1 MSVLCRAMRKALG
14 YGSQDQGGKHMQTGF
29 VGLGA
34 MGAHMARSLHRAGL
48 LTGVW
53 NRTADKA
60 VALAKELR
68 CLAFASLEELAGNCE
83 AVVICVSADEDSR
96 AVIAGLEAGLS
107 PNMIVMDCSTVG
119 AGTAR
124 EIHADLAALG
134 VSFLDCPV
142 SGGVEGAR
150 TASLAIMAGGD
161 EPQFLRA
168 QPILEAMGKNV
179 AYLGPSG
186 AGQAAKA
193 TNQIMCAGII
203 QAVGEAM
210 AFAHAEGLPLDRLI
224 ELLGK
229 GAGSSWYFVN
239 RAPFMA
245 HNSYPAGFRVRLH
258 AKDLRICREMA
269 ARHGAQLPV
278 VESTLAEYAKLIAQ
292 GYGDEDISAIYRLK
306 SALFP
311 AAPDST

>member
-1 MSVLCRAMRKALG
+1 LR
-14 YGSQDQGGKHMQTGF
+14 MQTGF

-48 LTGVW
+48 LAGVW

-60 VALAKELR
+60 AALARELR
-68 CLAFASLEELAGNCE
+68 CIPFASLSELAGNCE
-83 AVVICVSADEDSR
+83 AVVICVSADDDLR
-96 AVIAGLEAGLS
+96 AVIAALEPGLN
-107 PNMIVMDCSTVG
+107 PNMIVMDCSTVS
-119 AGTAR
+119 AATAR
-124 EIHADLAALG
+124 QVHAGLEALG
-134 VSFLDCPV
+134 VGFLDCPV

-150 TASLAIMAGGD
+150 TASLAIMVGGD
-161 EPQFLRA
+161 EPVFSRA
-168 QPILEAMGKNV
+168 RPILEAMGKNV

-203 QAVGEAM
+203 QAIGEAM

-239 RAPFMA
+239 RAPYMA
-245 HNSYPAGFRVRLH
+245 HNDFPAGFRVRLH

-278 VESTLAEYAKLIAQ
+278 VESTLAQYAQLIVQ
-292 GYGDEDISAIYRLK
+292 GFGDEDISSIYRLK

-311 AAPDST
+311 AKPDPT

>member
-1 MSVLCRAMRKALG
+1 
-14 YGSQDQGGKHMQTGF
+14 MQTGF

-34 MGAHMARSLHRAGL
+34 MGAHMARNLHRAGL

-53 NRTADKA
+53 NRTTEKA
-60 VALAKELR
+60 TALAAELKVH
-68 CLAFASLEELAGNCE
+68 AFASLTELAGNCE
-83 AVVICVSADEDSR
+83 AVVICVSADDDLR
-96 AVIAGLEAGLS
+96 AVIAGLDQGLS

-119 AGTAR
+119 KNTVRA
-124 EIHADLAALG
+124 IHEQLAALG
-134 VSFLDCPV
+134 VGFLDCPV

-150 TASLAIMAGGD
+150 TASLAIMVGGD
-161 EPQFLRA
+161 EAVFTRA
-168 QPILEAMGKNV
+168 QPILEKLGKAV
-179 AYLGPSG
+179 AYMGSSG

-210 AFAHAEGLPLDRLI
+210 AFAHAECLPLKRVIDV
-224 ELLGK
+224 LGK

-245 HNSYPAGFRVRLH
+245 NNNFPAGFRVRLH
-258 AKDLRICREMA
+258 DKDLKICRDMA
-269 ARHGAQLPV
+269 ARHGAVLPV
-278 VESTLAEYAKLIAQ
+278 VESTLEEYAKLIAQ

-306 SALFP
+306 TKLFP
-311 AAPDST
+311 DSEST

>member
-1 MSVLCRAMRKALG
+1 
-14 YGSQDQGGKHMQTGF
+14 MQTGF

-34 MGAHMARSLHRAGL
+34 MGAHMARNLHAAGL

-53 NRTADKA
+53 NRSTDKA
-60 VALAKELR
+60 KALATELG
-68 CLAFASLEELAGNCE
+68 CLAFTSLGELAGNCE
-83 AVVICVSADEDSR
+83 AVVLCVSADDDVR
-96 AVIAGLEAGLS
+96 AVVDGLDPGLS

-119 AGTAR
+119 AETAR
-124 EIHADLAALG
+124 AMHARLDALG
-134 VSFLDCPV
+134 VGFLDCPV

-150 TASLAIMAGGD
+150 QASLAIMVGGD
-161 EPQFLRA
+161 EAVYSRA
-168 QPILEAMGKNV
+168 LPILERMGKTIT
-179 AYLGPSG
+179 YFGDSG

-224 ELLGK
+224 ETLGK

-245 HNSYPAGFRVRLH
+245 KQSYPAGFRVRLH
-258 AKDLRICREMA
+258 AKDLKICRAMA
-269 ARHGAQLPV
+269 ARRGAVLPV
-278 VESTLAEYAKLIAQ
+278 VESTLAEYEKLIA
-292 GYGDEDISAIYRLK
+292 GGFADEDISSIYRLT

-311 AAPDST
+311 ATSDSP

>member
-1 MSVLCRAMRKALG
+1 
-14 YGSQDQGGKHMQTGF
+14 MQTGF

-34 MGAHMARSLHRAGL
+34 MGAHMARNLHRAGL

-53 NRTADKA
+53 NRTTEKA
-60 VALAKELR
+60 TALAGELKVH
-68 CLAFASLEELAGNCE
+68 CFASLSELAGNCE
-83 AVVICVSADEDSR
+83 AVVICVSADDDLR
-96 AVIAGLEAGLS
+96 AVIAGLDQGLS

-119 AGTAR
+119 KNTVR
-124 EIHADLAALG
+124 EIHGQLAALG
-134 VSFLDCPV
+134 VGFLDCPV

-150 TASLAIMAGGD
+150 TASLAIMVGGD
-161 EPQFLRA
+161 EAVYTRA
-168 QPILEAMGKNV
+168 QPILEKLGKAV
-179 AYLGPSG
+179 AYMGSSG

-210 AFAHAEGLPLDRLI
+210 AFAHAECLPLKRVIDV
-224 ELLGK
+224 LGK

-245 HNSYPAGFRVRLH
+245 NNNFPAGFRVRLH
-258 AKDLRICREMA
+258 DKDLKICRDMA
-269 ARHGAQLPV
+269 ARHGAVLPV
-278 VESTLAEYAKLIAQ
+278 VESTLEEYAKLIAQ

-306 SALFP
+306 TKLFP
-311 AAPDST
+311 DSEST